1 MYELA
6 QLRLQSGNIKI
17 AHNYLMEA
25 VQLFAQVYGP
35 IHVDIANCYR
45 WAESNRTIPYYPLFY
60 RVIARIHH
68 ALGEHSLVSNVCP
81 FFVLL
86 IHCFCIHLSI
96 NLAIYPFQA
105 ISYQHKT
112 ALMFERLL
120 GVDNFNTVLAYVSP
134 SPFLYIMF
142 YACFSFI

>member
-45 WAESNRTIPYYPLFY
+45 WAESSRQYKIIPCFN

-68 ALGEHSLVSNVCP
+68 ALGEHSLVSNLHNVCP
-81 FFVLL
+81 FFVL
-86 IHCFCIHLSI
+86 
-96 NLAIYPFQA
+96 
-105 ISYQHKT
+105 
-112 ALMFERLL
+112 
-120 GVDNFNTVLAYVSP
+120 
-134 SPFLYIMF
+134 
-142 YACFSFI
+142 

>member
-1 MYELA
+1 MWISLTATGGRSLVEQY
-6 QLRLQSGNIKI
+6 KI
-17 AHNYLMEA
+17 
-25 VQLFAQVYGP
+25 
-35 IHVDIANCYR
+35 
-45 WAESNRTIPYYPLFY
+45 IPCFN

-68 ALGEHSLVSNVCP
+68 ALGEHSLVSNLHNVYP

-86 IHCFCIHLSI
+86 VHCLSI
-96 NLAIYPFQA
+96 HSSIWLAIYPLQA

-134 SPFLYIMF
+134 SPFL
-142 YACFSFI
+142 SL